1 MPSTRARTP
10 SLAGCL
16 LAILVENEK
25 TRLFCCWLLRWQW
38 LSASPRPRPGVDLPR
53 PSSSRRRIA
62 IFTSILW
69 SIQPPL
75 IAAWLLQFVY
85 WGAKSWT
92 ICGTAPVRFVA
103 HISYA
108 LYLYHPLAS
117 EIIYDLHVPHL
128 GYSAAILAL
137 LMSIASY
144 YWIEKPFMRM
154 RDRVSLSSRRAA
166 PEVLGA

>member
-1 MPSTRARTP
+1 
-10 SLAGCL
+10 
-16 LAILVENEK
+16 V
-25 TRLFCCWLLRWQW
+25 
-38 LSASPRPRPGVDLPR
+38 
-53 PSSSRRRIA
+53 
-62 IFTSILW
+62 
-69 SIQPPL
+69 
-75 IAAWLLQFVY
+75 IAAWLLQLVY

-92 ICGTAPVRFVA
+92 ICGTAPVRFLA

-117 EIIYDLHVPHL
+117 GIIYDLHVPHL
-128 GYSAAILAL
+128 GYSAVILAL

-154 RDRVSLSSRRAA
+154 RDRVSVSSRSAA